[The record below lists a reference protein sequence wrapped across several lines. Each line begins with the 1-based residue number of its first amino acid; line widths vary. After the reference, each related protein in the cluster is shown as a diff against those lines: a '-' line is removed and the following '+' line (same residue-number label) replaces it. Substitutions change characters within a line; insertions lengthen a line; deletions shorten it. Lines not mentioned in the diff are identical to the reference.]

1 MNEQDQTLI
10 LLAAAA
16 GLFIVFF
23 LTRWIHRIE
32 GKMNRMDASIQI
44 LAEIAKAQG
53 VAPEKIE
60 AIISMNN
67 LPKNLFLKERVNT
80 GTVPNPAAKHDPY
93 ALPNLPEL
101 VEDKR

>member
-10 LLAAAA
+10 LLAAAG
-16 GLFIVFF
+16 GLVIFFFI
-23 LTRWIHRIE
+23 TRWIHRIE
-32 GKMNRMDASIQI
+32 GKMNRIDATIQI

-60 AIISMNN
+60 AIVSINN
-67 LPKNLFLKERVNT
+67 LPKNLFLKERVDT
-80 GTVPNPAAKHDPY
+80 KTVPNPAAKHDPY
-93 ALPNLPEL
+93 ALPNIPGL